1 MSTPRGEDRNA
12 DAPDAVDDGAE
23 DDDDVCEPCSESEDE
38 REHAYLD
45 EILDGVLTTGQRA
58 VFDQVRGVEDATDA
72 VDSLDLL

>member
-45 EILDGVLTTGQRA
+45 EILEGVLTTG
-58 VFDQVRGVEDATDA
+58 
-72 VDSLDLL
+72 S